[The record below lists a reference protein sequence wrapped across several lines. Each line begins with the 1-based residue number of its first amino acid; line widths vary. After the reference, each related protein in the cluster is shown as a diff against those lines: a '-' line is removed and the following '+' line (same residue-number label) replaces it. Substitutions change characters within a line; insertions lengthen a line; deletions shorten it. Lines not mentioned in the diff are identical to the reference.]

1 MEQSQFSERLRQAM
15 ARRISS
21 RQTLSAWAAERGEK
35 LGKSQLSQYVSG
47 KVTPRREAL
56 GTLAG
61 LLGVPAEWLAAS
73 RTSLRPSLVSKF
85 KFILRGSAP

>member
-15 ARRISS
+15 GKAHLKQADLVRM
-21 RQTLSAWAAERGEK
+21 AAERGEK

-56 GTLAG
+56 GMLAG
-61 LLGVPAEWLAAS
+61 

-85 KFILRGSAP
+85 KFILRGSAL